1 MVGIDVVNDELCTQR
16 LGASLYRLS
25 AILIDGCFE
34 AQPALC
40 GSGSSMS
47 RWCALA
53 EGMSLETF
61 VMYVDAAVGLYAG
74 RSMSWNAI
82 DHLKFTLDS
91 LCE

>member
-1 MVGIDVVNDELCTQR
+1 
-16 LGASLYRLS
+16 
-25 AILIDGCFE
+25 
-34 AQPALC
+34 
-40 GSGSSMS
+40 
-47 RWCALA
+47 
-53 EGMSLETF
+53 MSLETF

>member
-1 MVGIDVVNDELCTQR
+1 MR
-16 LGASLYRLS
+16 LRL
-25 AILIDGCFE
+25 FE
-34 AQPALC
+34 EPLVCIAREGHPALP
-40 GSGSSMS
+40 
-47 RWCALA
+47 

-74 RSMSWNAI
+74 RSISWNAI